1 MKITL
6 FTSNQSR
13 HNYLINRLSEIA
25 DQLFVVQE
33 NDTRFPGL
41 SPGHYPASKIY
52 QDYFKNVQDAEKKL
66 FGDNYINCNNLNLIS
81 FLEGDL
87 NKAGIKFFSEFL
99 KSDIYIV
106 TGSSYIKGE
115 LAEFLIEKKAIS
127 IHMGLAPYY
136 RGTDCNFWA
145 LFDGNPELVGATI
158 YLLSKGLD
166 TGEILY
172 HAISEIKTNP
182 YIYTMSCVKS
192 AFDSL
197 IDRIK
202 KNSLY
207 KHSSIKQDNSKEVRY
222 SKKIEFNEDVI
233 KKFYKKNIDLNKK
246 KVDLS
251 LYVNPFI
258 LKN

>member
-81 FLEGDL
+81 LLEGDL

-207 KHSSIKQDNSKEVRY
+207 KRSSIKQDNSKEVRY

-233 KKFYKKNIDLNKK
+233 KTFYKKNIDLNKK

>member
-13 HNYLINRLSEIA
+13 HNYLINKLSKIA
-25 DQLFVVQE
+25 ERLFVVQE

-52 QDYFKNVQDAEKKL
+52 EDYFENVKTAERKL
-66 FGDNYINCNNLNLIS
+66 FGNNYINCNNLSLIS
-81 FLEGDL
+81 LLEGDL
-87 NKAGIKFFSEFL
+87 NKTGIDFFSDFL

-115 LAEFLIEKKAIS
+115 LAEFLIKKKAIS

-145 LFDGNPELVGATI
+145 LFDDNPELVGATI

-166 TGEILY
+166 TGKILY

-197 IDRIK
+197 VDRIE

-207 KHSSIKQDNSKEVRY
+207 ESSSIKQDISKEVRY
-222 SKKIEFNEDVI
+222 SKKIDFNEDII
-233 KKFYKKNIDLNKK
+233 KQFYKKNIDLNKK
-246 KVDLS
+246 KIDLS

>member
-1 MKITL
+1 M
-6 FTSNQSR
+6 
-13 HNYLINRLSEIA
+13 
-25 DQLFVVQE
+25 
-33 NDTRFPGL
+33 
-41 SPGHYPASKIY
+41 
-52 QDYFKNVQDAEKKL
+52 
-66 FGDNYINCNNLNLIS
+66 
-81 FLEGDL
+81 
-87 NKAGIKFFSEFL
+87 
-99 KSDIYIV
+99 
-106 TGSSYIKGE
+106 
-115 LAEFLIEKKAIS
+115 
-127 IHMGLAPYY
+127 
-136 RGTDCNFWA
+136 
-145 LFDGNPELVGATI
+145 
-158 YLLSKGLD
+158 D